1 VTPLAGVIL
10 LTLSNLHRERSD
22 RMAEAVEK
30 LTKKSEDPSKWY
42 LQLVRMAKLADYGP
56 VRGMFAIRP
65 YGYAI
70 WERIQGD
77 LDARFKATG
86 HQNAYFPLL
95 IPESFLRK
103 EAEHVEGFDPEL
115 AWVTIGG
122 REELEE
128 RLAIRPT
135 SESIICDFYRNWIQS
150 YRDLPILINQWCNVL
165 RWEMVTRPFLRTAE
179 FLWQEGHTVHATAG
193 EAREETLKMLGVYR
207 DCFYEAMAIP
217 VLTGAKSPSERFAG
231 ALETFTCEGLMGDG
245 RALQAAT
252 SHDLGQNF
260 ARAFDITFLDENQ
273 ERVHPYQTSWGFS
286 TRTIGGLILVH
297 GDDRGLKLPPRIAPV
312 EAVIVPIWRGSNKG
326 EVRREAEALYS
337 ELKDSGLRMEVDLD
351 EEHSP
356 GWKFNEHELRGVP
369 VRVELGPKDIEKE
382 QAVLVRRD
390 TGEKE
395 FAARAGL
402 AERLR
407 ALLVQIQDNMLR
419 RATEFR
425 DANTR
430 DAGTYEEFKEILE
443 EKRGFV
449 VAPWD
454 GTEET
459 EQKIKED
466 TKATIRL
473 LPFERQEGKDLI
485 SGKPGETAIFARAY

>member
-1 VTPLAGVIL
+1 M
-10 LTLSNLHRERSD
+10 S
-22 RMAEAVEK
+22 EAVEK

-56 VRGMFAIRP
+56 VRGTFAIRP
-65 YGYAI
+65 YGFAI
-70 WERIQGD
+70 WELIQAD

-86 HQNAYFPLL
+86 HHNAYFPLL
-95 IPESFLRK
+95 IPESYLKK
-103 EAEHVEGFDPEL
+103 EAEIVEAFDPEL
-115 AWVTIGG
+115 AWVTVGG

-128 RLAIRPT
+128 RLAVRPT
-135 SESIICDFYRNWIQS
+135 SESIICEFYSNWVQS
-150 YRDLPILINQWCNVL
+150 YRDLPVLINQWCNVM
-165 RWEMVTRPFLRTAE
+165 RWEKVTRPFLRTAE
-179 FLWQEGHTVHATAG
+179 FLWQEGHTVHAMAEESHE
-193 EAREETLKMLGVYR
+193 EALKMQGVYR
-207 DCFYEAMAIP
+207 DCFYEALAVP
-217 VLTGAKSPSERFAG
+217 VLTGVKSASERFPG

-260 ARAFDITFLDENQ
+260 SRAFDITFLDEAQN
-273 ERVHPYQTSWGFS
+273 RVYAHQTSWGFS
-286 TRTIGGLILVH
+286 TRVIGGLILVH
-297 GDDRGLKLPPRIAPV
+297 GDDRGLKLPPKIAPT
-312 EAVIVPIWRGSNKG
+312 EAVIVPIWRGQSKG

-369 VRVELGPKDIEKE
+369 VRVELGPRDIEKG

-390 TGEKE
+390 TREKE
-395 FAARAGL
+395 FVERKGL
-402 AERLR
+402 AQRLHQLL
-407 ALLVQIQDNMLR
+407 AEIQEHMLVQAMQ
-419 RATEFR
+419 FR

-430 DAGTYEEFKEILE
+430 HAGTYKDFKEIIE

-454 GTEET
+454 GTEEAET
-459 EQKIKED
+459 RIKEE

-473 LPFERQEGKDLI
+473 LPFDRQEGKDLV
-485 SGKPGETAIFARAY
+485 SGKPGKTAIFARAY

>member
-1 VTPLAGVIL
+1 MSEV
-10 LTLSNLHRERSD
+10 
-22 RMAEAVEK
+22 VEK
-30 LTKKSEDPSKWY
+30 LTKKSEDPSRWY

-56 VRGMFAIRP
+56 VRGTFAIRP
-65 YGYAI
+65 YGFAI
-70 WERIQGD
+70 WERIQRD
-77 LDARFKATG
+77 LDDRFKATG

-95 IPESFLRK
+95 IPESYLKK

-115 AWVTIGG
+115 AWVTRGG

-165 RWEMVTRPFLRTAE
+165 RWEKVTRPFLRTSE
-179 FLWQEGHTVHATAG
+179 FLWQEGHTVHATAA
-193 EAREETLKMLGVYR
+193 EAREETLRMLNVYR
-207 DCFYEAMAIP
+207 DTFYETLALP
-217 VLTGAKSPSERFAG
+217 VLTGMKSPSERFAG
-231 ALETFTCEGLMGDG
+231 AIETYTCEGLMGDG

-273 ERVHPYQTSWGFS
+273 DRVYPYQTSWGFS

-297 GDDRGLKLPPRIAPV
+297 GDDRGLKLPPKLAPT
-312 EAVIVPIWRGSNKG
+312 ETVIVPIWRGNNKG
-326 EVRREAEALYS
+326 EVRRETEALYS
-337 ELKDSGLRMEVDLD
+337 ELRDSGFRIEADMD

-369 VRVELGPKDIEKE
+369 VRIELGPKDIEKE

-395 FAARAGL
+395 FVPRKGL
-402 AERLR
+402 PERLR
-407 ALLVQIQDNMLR
+407 TLLVQIQENMFAQAEKFRRENTR
-419 RATEFR
+419 RAE
-425 DANTR
+425 
-430 DAGTYEEFKEILE
+430 TYGEFKEIIE

-449 VAPWD
+449 RAPWD

-459 EQKIKED
+459 EQKIKEE

-473 LPFERQEGKDLI
+473 LPFETEEGKDLV
-485 SGKPGETAIFARAY
+485 SGRPGSVAIFARAY

>member
-1 VTPLAGVIL
+1 LV
-10 LTLSNLHRERSD
+10 
-22 RMAEAVEK
+22 EAVEK
-30 LTKKSEDPSKWY
+30 LTKKSEDPSRWY

-56 VRGMFAIRP
+56 VRGTFAIRP
-65 YGYAI
+65 YGFAI
-70 WERIQGD
+70 WERIQRD
-77 LDARFKATG
+77 LDERFKATG

-95 IPESFLRK
+95 IPESYLKK
-103 EAEHVEGFDPEL
+103 EAQHVKGFDPEL

-128 RLAIRPT
+128 PLAIRPT

-165 RWEMVTRPFLRTAE
+165 RWEKVTRPFLRTAE
-179 FLWQEGHTVHATAG
+179 FLWQEGHTVHATAE
-193 EAREETLKMLGVYR
+193 EAREEALKMLNVYR
-207 DCFYEAMAIP
+207 DLFYETMSLP
-217 VLTGAKSPSERFAG
+217 VLTGMKSPSERFAG
-231 ALETFTCEGLMGDG
+231 AVETYTCEGLMGDG

-260 ARAFDITFLDENQ
+260 ARAFDIMFLDAQQ
-273 ERVHPYQTSWGFS
+273 ERVYPYQTSWGLS

-297 GDDRGLKLPPRIAPV
+297 GDDRGLKIPPKLAPT
-312 EAVIVPIWRGSNKG
+312 EAVIVPIWRGKNKA
-326 EVRREAEALYS
+326 EVGKEVEALHS
-337 ELKDSGLRMEVDLD
+337 ELKGFGFRAEADLD

-369 VRVELGPKDIEKE
+369 VRVELGPKDIEKN

-395 FAARAGL
+395 FAQRKGL
-402 AERLR
+402 SERLR
-407 ALLVQIQDNMLR
+407 DLLAEIQENMLR
-419 RATEFR
+419 QALEFR
-425 DANTR
+425 EANSR
-430 DAGTYEEFKEILE
+430 RAETYGEFKEIIE

-449 VAPWD
+449 LAPWD

-459 EQKIKED
+459 EQKIKEE

-473 LPFERQEGKDLI
+473 LPFEREEGEDLI
-485 SGKPGETAIFARAY
+485 SGKRGETAVFARAY

>member
-1 VTPLAGVIL
+1 MV
-10 LTLSNLHRERSD
+10 
-22 RMAEAVEK
+22 EAVEK

-56 VRGMFAIRP
+56 VRGTFAIRP

-70 WERIQGD
+70 WERIQAD

-103 EAEHVEGFDPEL
+103 EAQHVEGFDPEL

-128 RLAIRPT
+128 PLAIRPT

-179 FLWQEGHTVHATAG
+179 FLWQEGHTVHASAG

-207 DCFYEAMAIP
+207 DCFHEAMAIP
-217 VLTGAKSPSERFAG
+217 VLTGAKSASERFAG
-231 ALETFTCEGLMGDG
+231 AVETFTCEALMGDG

-273 ERVHPYQTSWGFS
+273 ERVHAYQTSWGFS

-297 GDDRGLKLPPRIAPV
+297 GDDRGLKLPPKLAPTQ
-312 EAVIVPIWRGSNKG
+312 AVIVPIWRGQNKG

-337 ELKDSGLRMEVDLD
+337 ELSDSGLRMEVDLD

-369 VRVELGPKDIEKE
+369 VRVELGPRDIEKN
-382 QAVLVRRD
+382 QVVLVRRD

-407 ALLVQIQDNMLR
+407 ALLVEIQESMLR
-419 RATEFR
+419 QATEFR

-430 DAGTYEEFKEILE
+430 HAETYEKFKEILE

-459 EQKIKED
+459 EQTIKED
-466 TKATIRL
+466 TRATIRL
-473 LPFERQEGKDLI
+473 LPFNRQEGKDLV
-485 SGKPGETAIFARAY
+485 SGKPGQRAIFARAY

>member
-1 VTPLAGVIL
+1 MV
-10 LTLSNLHRERSD
+10 
-22 RMAEAVEK
+22 EAVEK
-30 LTKKSEDPSKWY
+30 LTKKSEDPSRWY
-42 LQLVRMAKLADYGP
+42 LQLIRMAKLADYGP
-56 VRGMFAIRP
+56 VRGTFAIRP
-65 YGYAI
+65 YGFAI
-70 WERIQGD
+70 WERIQRD

-95 IPESFLRK
+95 IPESYLKK

-150 YRDLPILINQWCNVL
+150 YRDLPLLINQWCNVL
-165 RWEMVTRPFLRTAE
+165 RWEKVTRPFLRTSE
-179 FLWQEGHTVHATAG
+179 FLWQEGHTVHATAE
-193 EAREETLKMLGVYR
+193 EARQEALQMLNVYR
-207 DCFYEAMAIP
+207 DCFYERMAIP
-217 VLTGAKSPSERFAG
+217 VLTGVKSPSERFAG
-231 ALETFTCEGLMGDG
+231 AIETYTCEGLMGDG

-260 ARAFDITFLDENQ
+260 ARAFDITFLDEKGD
-273 ERVHPYQTSWGFS
+273 RVYPCQTSWGFS

-297 GDDRGLKLPPRIAPV
+297 GDDRGLKLPPKLAPT
-312 EAVIVPIWRGSNKG
+312 EAVIVPIWRGKSKG
-326 EVRREAEALYS
+326 EVRREAEILYS
-337 ELKDSGLRMEVDLD
+337 ELKDFGLRVEADMD

-369 VRVELGPKDIEKE
+369 VRVELGPKDIEKD

-395 FAARAGL
+395 FVPRRGL
-402 AERLR
+402 PERLR
-407 ALLVQIQDNMLR
+407 TLLDEIQENMLAQ
-419 RATEFR
+419 ATQLRE
-425 DANTR
+425 ANTR
-430 DAGTYEEFKEILE
+430 RAESYGEFKEIIELM
-443 EKRGFV
+443 RGFV
-449 VAPWD
+449 LAPWD
-454 GTEET
+454 GTAET
-459 EQKIKED
+459 EQKIKEE

-473 LPFERQEGKDLI
+473 LPFEREEGKDLV
-485 SGKPGETAIFARAY
+485 SGRPGRTAVFARAY

>member
-1 VTPLAGVIL
+1 MV
-10 LTLSNLHRERSD
+10 
-22 RMAEAVEK
+22 EAVEK
-30 LTKKSEDPSKWY
+30 LTKKGEDPSKWY

-56 VRGMFAIRP
+56 VRGTFAIRP
-65 YGYAI
+65 YGFAI
-70 WERIQGD
+70 WERIQRD
-77 LDARFKATG
+77 LDDRFKATG

-95 IPESFLRK
+95 IPESYLKK

-115 AWVTIGG
+115 AWVTVGG

-150 YRDLPILINQWCNVL
+150 YRDLPLLINQWCNVL
-165 RWEMVTRPFLRTAE
+165 RWEKVTRPFLRTAE

-193 EAREETLKMLGVYR
+193 EAREEALRMLSVYR
-207 DCFYEAMAIP
+207 GVFYETLAIP
-217 VLTGAKSPSERFAG
+217 VLTGSKSESERFAG
-231 ALETFTCEGLMGDG
+231 ALETYTCEGLMGDG

-273 ERVHPYQTSWGFS
+273 DRVHPFQTSWGFS

-297 GDDRGLKLPPRIAPV
+297 GDDRGLKLPPKLAPT
-312 EAVIVPIWRGSNKG
+312 EAVIVPIWRGNNKG
-326 EVRREAEALYS
+326 EVRREAEKLYV
-337 ELKDSGLRMEVDLD
+337 ELQTEGFRMEVDLD

-369 VRVELGPKDIEKE
+369 VRIEIGPKDIENE

-390 TGEKE
+390 VAGREGKE
-395 FAARAGL
+395 FVPRGGL
-402 AERLR
+402 AGRLR
-407 ALLVQIQDNMLR
+407 ALLGEIQENMLAQATQFREDNTR
-419 RATEFR
+419 RAESY
-425 DANTR
+425 
-430 DAGTYEEFKEILE
+430 GEFKEIIE

-454 GTEET
+454 GAPET
-459 EQKIKED
+459 EQKIKEE

-473 LPFERQEGKDLI
+473 LPFEREEGRDLV
-485 SGKPGETAIFARAY
+485 SGKLGRMAIFARAY

>member
-1 VTPLAGVIL
+1 MV
-10 LTLSNLHRERSD
+10 
-22 RMAEAVEK
+22 EAVEK
-30 LTKKSEDPSKWY
+30 LTKKSEDPSRWY

-56 VRGMFAIRP
+56 VRGTFAIRP
-65 YGYAI
+65 YGFAI
-70 WERIQGD
+70 WERIQRD
-77 LDARFKATG
+77 LDERFKATG

-95 IPESFLRK
+95 IPESYLKK

-115 AWVTIGG
+115 AWVTRGG

-165 RWEMVTRPFLRTAE
+165 RWEKVTRPFLRTSE
-179 FLWQEGHTVHATAG
+179 FLWQEGHTVHATAA
-193 EAREETLKMLGVYR
+193 EAREETLRMLNVYR
-207 DCFYEAMAIP
+207 DTFYETLALP
-217 VLTGAKSPSERFAG
+217 VLTGMKSPSERFAG
-231 ALETFTCEGLMGDG
+231 AIETYTCEGLMGDG
-245 RALQAAT
+245 RALQVAT

-273 ERVHPYQTSWGFS
+273 DRVYPYQTSWGFS

-297 GDDRGLKLPPRIAPV
+297 GDDRGLKLPPKLAPT
-312 EAVIVPIWRGSNKG
+312 ETVIVPIWRGNNKG

-337 ELKDSGLRMEVDLD
+337 ELRNSGFRIEADMD

-395 FAARAGL
+395 FVPRKGL
-402 AERLR
+402 PERLR
-407 ALLVQIQDNMLR
+407 TLLVQIQENMFVQ
-419 RATEFR
+419 AEKFR
-425 DANTR
+425 GENTR
-430 DAGTYEEFKEILE
+430 WAETYGEFKEIIE

-449 VAPWD
+449 RAPWD

-459 EQKIKED
+459 EQKIKEE

-473 LPFERQEGKDLI
+473 LPFETEEGKDLV
-485 SGKPGETAIFARAY
+485 SGRPGSVANFARA

>member
-1 VTPLAGVIL
+1 VV
-10 LTLSNLHRERSD
+10 
-22 RMAEAVEK
+22 EAVEK
-30 LTKKSEDPSKWY
+30 LTKKSEDPSRWY

-56 VRGMFAIRP
+56 VRGAFALRP
-65 YGYAI
+65 YGFAI
-70 WERIQGD
+70 WERTQRD
-77 LDARFKATG
+77 LDDRFKATG

-95 IPESFLRK
+95 IPESYLRR

-128 RLAIRPT
+128 PLAIRPT

-165 RWEMVTRPFLRTAE
+165 RWEKVTRPFLRTSE
-179 FLWQEGHTVHATAG
+179 FLWQEGHTVHATAE
-193 EAREETLKMLGVYR
+193 EARKETLQMLEVYR
-207 DCFYEAMAIP
+207 DCFHETMAIP
-217 VLTGAKSPSERFAG
+217 VLMGVKSPSERFAG
-231 ALETFTCEGLMGDG
+231 AVETFTCEALMGDG

-260 ARAFDITFLDENQ
+260 ARAFDITFLDEQ
-273 ERVHPYQTSWGFS
+273 QDRVHPYQTSWGFS
-286 TRTIGGLILVH
+286 WRTIGGLILVH
-297 GDDRGLKLPPRIAPV
+297 GDDRGLKLPPKLAPTQ
-312 EAVIVPIWRGSNKG
+312 AVVVPIWRGTNKG

-337 ELKDSGLRMEVDLD
+337 ELKDAGLRMEVDLD

-369 VRVELGPKDIEKE
+369 VRVELGPRDIEKGR
-382 QAVLVRRD
+382 AVLVRRN

-395 FAARAGL
+395 FVERKGL
-402 AERLR
+402 PQRLHDLM
-407 ALLVQIQDNMLR
+407 ADIQENMLEA
-419 RATEFR
+419 ATRFR

-430 DAGTYEEFKEILE
+430 QAETYEEFKEIIE

-459 EQKIKED
+459 ETKIKEE

-473 LPFERQEGKDLI
+473 LPFERQEGKDLV
-485 SGKPGETAIFARAY
+485 SGKPGKTAIFARAY